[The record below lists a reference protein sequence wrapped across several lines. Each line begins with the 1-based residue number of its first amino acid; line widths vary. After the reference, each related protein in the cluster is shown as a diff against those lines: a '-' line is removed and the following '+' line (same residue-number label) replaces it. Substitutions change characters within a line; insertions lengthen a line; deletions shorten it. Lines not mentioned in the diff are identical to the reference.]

1 MNKSSISF
9 TATHTRNIRL
19 AASCCLS
26 SLLATLAMSAVCQP
40 LGNRPL
46 TIIAPFS
53 AGTSSDVV
61 ARGFA
66 GPLEKALGQSVIVVN
81 RDGGS
86 GVVGIKAL
94 LQSPADGYT
103 VSVSPMTPLVVQP
116 YLVRNL
122 GLSPASVSPVCNIA
136 ENVLGI
142 VVRHDSSL
150 EDMRSLVTAAKS
162 RPLSFGSAGPNS
174 TPQMGVER
182 LKAVA
187 GGEYIHVPYRGDPPS
202 LQDLL
207 GGRLDFSSIGV
218 IAGSPNI
225 KAGKLRLLG
234 VFSGRRHPEFPDV
247 PTMKEQGINVEQLS
261 YTSMYAAAGTSE
273 AVLERLERACRQA
286 VNSDEFQRT
295 AANIGMVIDFRT
307 GAELRRALEAE
318 HDTFGRLLR
327 SLGIQR
333 N

>member
-1 MNKSSISF
+1 MHKSTFSL
-9 TATHTRNIRL
+9 TATRTRNIRL
-19 AASCCLS
+19 VASYWLS
-26 SLLATLAMSAVCQP
+26 SLLAAFSMSATCQP

-66 GPLEKALGQSVIVVN
+66 GPFGTALGQSVIVVN

-86 GVVGIKAL
+86 GVVGMKAL

-116 YLVRNL
+116 HLVRNL

-136 ENVLGI
+136 ENILGI
-142 VVRHDSSL
+142 VVRYDNPIK
-150 EDMRSLVTAAKS
+150 DMRSLVAAAKN

-187 GGEYIHVPYRGDPPS
+187 GGEYLHIPYRGDPPS
-202 LQDLL
+202 IQDLL
-207 GGRLDFSSIGV
+207 GGQLDFSSTGV
-218 IAGSPNI
+218 IAASANI

-247 PTMKEQGINVEQLS
+247 PTMKEQGIDIEQLS
-261 YTSMYAAAGTSE
+261 YTSVYAPGGTPE
-273 AVLERLERACRQA
+273 AILDRLERACRQA
-286 VNSDEFQRT
+286 VNADEFQHT
-295 AANIGMVIDFRT
+295 AANIGIVLNFRT
-307 GAELRRALEAE
+307 RAELRRALEAE
-318 HDTFGRLLR
+318 YDTFGTLLR
-327 SLGIQR
+327 SLGIQP